1 MIKERVAKSL
11 VKMVYFMH
19 EYRKTGRIETDN
31 CLILANKAHNYYFSN
46 PLQYKVEFAR
56 TARDFFKAI
65 EGKFTARTS
74 EQNINEAL
82 KKFFGSNKDKYQYI
96 STELFAIKD
105 RLNIIINNPSLINES
120 TLFVLDHT
128 ARFIE
133 IILPYAC
140 SVKEEVEHNRKFSF
154 EGIADKEFK
163 FFKHILFDNEHNKY
177 LQSFY
182 DNGWRAQK
190 YLNGF
195 AFIKNYLDL
204 NNPVV
209 KEFYTNYGGYDNF
222 SSLIFARMANEQFMK
237 YLSGKHDRFWNYLKS
252 CLNPTTPDNIKD
264 KIIEGRNNEDKG
276 ISMPS
281 RIEALGKAG
290 VLNELIVR
298 EAKLVNSRGNNI
310 AHHGIPGV
318 YSSCYH
324 NLELLNYLNK
334 YCK

>member
-1 MIKERVAKSL
+1 
-11 VKMVYFMH
+11 MVNFMH

-31 CLILANKAHNYYFSN
+31 CIELANKAHNYYFSN
-46 PLQYKVEFAR
+46 PLKYKNEFAR
-56 TARDFFKAI
+56 TAQDFFKAI
-65 EGKFTARTS
+65 ERKFIARTS
-74 EQNINEAL
+74 EQNININEAL
-82 KKFFGSNKDKYQYI
+82 NKFFRNNKDKYQYI

-163 FFKHILFDNEHNKY
+163 FFKHILSDDENNKY

-182 DNGWRAQK
+182 ENGWRAQK
-190 YLNGF
+190 DLNGF

-237 YLSGKHDRFWNYLKS
+237 YLSKKHDKFWNYLKS
-252 CLNPTTPDNIKD
+252 CLNPYSPAKND
-264 KIIEGRNNEDKG
+264 KIIKGRDNEDKG
-276 ISMPS
+276 ITIPS